1 MSHTVLGLLE
11 KMDSNDTDFRYMAA
25 NDLMNDLQKP
35 DFNLDETNEK
45 KVVQKVLKLMDDANG
60 EVQNLAVKCL
70 APLVKKVRETQL
82 AEIIDKLCEYAT
94 QKKEELRDIAG
105 IGLKTVIVEIPG
117 NSPNAGSVVQRLIPK
132 LLSQLENPKATYEVQ
147 MDTLD
152 ILSELLARFGSSVG
166 NNVASQKR
174 IQNVLVP
181 LLSHSR
187 PAFRK
192 RTTIALGNLVTH
204 TPDELF
210 NELVQKLL
218 AEFERA
224 QNQKDNLKTLVQ
236 CVGTLSRSSAPRLG
250 KYLPQFLPL
259 VFDNININDDEL
271 RENCLQALES
281 FVLRCPTEITPN
293 INTIIDLALVYL
305 KYDPNYNSDDMAD
318 DDDDANMDED
328 EEMATEDEEEEDD
341 DEDYSDDD
349 DISWKVRRS
358 SSKLLASIIGT
369 RHELL
374 SQLYTNVAP
383 ALVSRFKEREESV
396 RVDILQTFIVLLR
409 QTHVYG
415 GEGYIP
421 RENDHEPKR
430 RRAIGPSES
439 QESPKQML
447 RNLVQRLSRN
457 LSKQLVS
464 KSIIT
469 KQTGFLLLRELVTV
483 LNGGLD
489 NHLNTFIPAIE
500 SSLSTSSDTSHHHAS
515 TNSNLKIETL
525 SFLRQLFKVHPPQV
539 FHKYLARLCP
549 PIISSVQDSFYKIT
563 SEAFLVCIE
572 LIKVIRPI
580 EYQEN
585 TQTYNVQP
593 LNPEFRQ
600 FILDIYNVTI
610 ARLSTPDADQEVKE
624 RSIMCLGVLISQAGD
639 NLQDELKMCMPILLE
654 RLRNEVTRL
663 TTVKTFTMIADSTVC
678 ESEDVKIAIIGA
690 IQEVASLLRKSHR
703 QLKVAALVCLEVFVR
718 RYGKFL
724 TAESYSHVLIELT
737 PHISDQDLH
746 LLPLA
751 LNTVVSV
758 LRTNPASLEPVNNDI
773 LPSVF
778 QLVQSTLV
786 QGAALDSLLVLF
798 RTLIETDEEHFN
810 KLLNGLLAPVQK
822 SQDPNQLTLSK
833 QAYSTIAQCIA
844 TICVVS
850 NKYRNQTVIDFSRK
864 IAAQNQSDSMKYLC
878 LLTLGEI
885 GRKVDLSAHSNLH
898 VTILA
903 LFSAQSED
911 IKSAAAFALGN
922 VSAGNVSKYLPIV
935 ISEIN
940 SDQRKRYL
948 LLHSL
953 KEIISRYSNEDGVK
967 ALGPFADDIWNI
979 LFQSGEN
986 IEEGTRGVVAECLGK
1001 LTLANPN
1008 KFLPELQKRLR
1019 SDSAQT
1025 RGTVVTAIKFTF
1037 INQGQ
1042 EYDELLRPLIVD
1054 FLSLIQDSDLNV
1066 RRLSLSTLNSAA
1078 HNKPYLIR
1086 NVLDQLLPLLYE
1098 ETLVKESLIHMVE
1111 MGPFKHKVDDGLD
1124 IRKSAYECM
1133 YTLLETC
1140 LDKLEIFNFLTR
1152 VIEGLSDQHDIAILS
1167 HTMLIRL
1174 AHVAPTA
1181 VSQRLDETV
1190 EPLKGTLSYRMK
1202 DNAVKSE
1209 IDKNNE
1215 LCRSA
1220 VRTAV
1225 VLNKL
1230 AEQAGSTP
1238 KFDAFVKDTKIGSW
1252 SDQYTIYQNEL
1263 ESKESGSGHV
1273 GDSMDTS

>member
-1 MSHTVLGLLE
+1 
-11 KMDSNDTDFRYMAA
+11 
-25 NDLMNDLQKP
+25 
-35 DFNLDETNEK
+35 
-45 KVVQKVLKLMDDANG
+45 
-60 EVQNLAVKCL
+60 
-70 APLVKKVRETQL
+70 
-82 AEIIDKLCEYAT
+82 
-94 QKKEELRDIAG
+94 
-105 IGLKTVIVEIPG
+105 LKTVIVEIPS

-132 LLSQLENPKATYEVQ
+132 LLSQLENATYEVQ

-192 RTTIALGNLVTH
+192 RTTTALGNLVTH
-204 TPDELF
+204 TPDDLF

-224 QNQKDNLKTLVQ
+224 QNQKDNLKTLIQ
-236 CVGTLSRSSAPRLG
+236 CVGTLR
-250 KYLPQFLPL
+250 
-259 VFDNININDDEL
+259 
-271 RENCLQALES
+271 
-281 FVLRCPTEITPN
+281 
-293 INTIIDLALVYL
+293 
-305 KYDPNYNSDDMAD
+305 
-318 DDDDANMDED
+318 
-328 EEMATEDEEEEDD
+328 
-341 DEDYSDDD
+341 DYSDDD

-374 SQLYTNVAP
+374 SQIYTNVAP

-415 GEGYIP
+415 GDGYIP

-447 RNLVQRLSRN
+447 RNLVPRLSRN

-593 LNPEFRQ
+593 LNPEFRR

-639 NLQDELKMCMPILLE
+639 NLQDELKVCMPILLE

-663 TTVKTFTMIADSTVC
+663 TTVKTFTNIADSTIC

-690 IQEVASLLRKSHR
+690 IQEVASLLRKHHR

-724 TAESYSHVLIELT
+724 TAESYSHVLVELT

-758 LRTNPASLEPVNNDI
+758 LRTNPASLDPVNNDI
-773 LPSVF
+773 LPSIF

-798 RTLIETDEEHFN
+798 RTLIETDEDHFN
-810 KLLNGLLAPVQK
+810 KLLNGLLSPIQK

-844 TICVVS
+844 TICVAS

-864 IAAQNQSDSMKYLC
+864 IAAQNQSDSIKYLC

-940 SDQRKRYL
+940 TDQRKRYL

-953 KEIISRYSNEDGVK
+953 KEVYGVK

-1054 FLSLIQDSDLNV
+1054 FLSLIQDNDLNV

-1098 ETLVKESLIHMVE
+1098 ETLVKDSLIHMVE

-1124 IRKSAYECM
+1124 IRKANSAYECM

-1252 SDQYTIYQNEL
+1252 SDQYNIYQNEL

>member
-1 MSHTVLGLLE
+1 
-11 KMDSNDTDFRYMAA
+11 
-25 NDLMNDLQKP
+25 
-35 DFNLDETNEK
+35 
-45 KVVQKVLKLMDDANG
+45 
-60 EVQNLAVKCL
+60 
-70 APLVKKVRETQL
+70 
-82 AEIIDKLCEYAT
+82 
-94 QKKEELRDIAG
+94 
-105 IGLKTVIVEIPG
+105 
-117 NSPNAGSVVQRLIPK
+117 
-132 LLSQLENPKATYEVQ
+132 
-147 MDTLD
+147 
-152 ILSELLARFGSSVG
+152 
-166 NNVASQKR
+166 
-174 IQNVLVP
+174 
-181 LLSHSR
+181 
-187 PAFRK
+187 
-192 RTTIALGNLVTH
+192 
-204 TPDELF
+204 
-210 NELVQKLL
+210 
-218 AEFERA
+218 
-224 QNQKDNLKTLVQ
+224 
-236 CVGTLSRSSAPRLG
+236 
-250 KYLPQFLPL
+250 
-259 VFDNININDDEL
+259 
-271 RENCLQALES
+271 
-281 FVLRCPTEITPN
+281 
-293 INTIIDLALVYL
+293 
-305 KYDPNYNSDDMAD
+305 
-318 DDDDANMDED
+318 
-328 EEMATEDEEEEDD
+328 
-341 DEDYSDDD
+341 
-349 DISWKVRRS
+349 
-358 SSKLLASIIGT
+358 
-369 RHELL
+369 
-374 SQLYTNVAP
+374 
-383 ALVSRFKEREESV
+383 
-396 RVDILQTFIVLLR
+396 
-409 QTHVYG
+409 
-415 GEGYIP
+415 
-421 RENDHEPKR
+421 
-430 RRAIGPSES
+430 
-439 QESPKQML
+439 
-447 RNLVQRLSRN
+447 
-457 LSKQLVS
+457 
-464 KSIIT
+464 
-469 KQTGFLLLRELVTV
+469 FLLLRELVTV
-483 LNGGLD
+483 LNGGLN

-500 SSLSTSSDTSHHHAS
+500 SSLSTSSDASHHHTS

-585 TQTYNVQP
+585 TQTYNMQP
-593 LNPEFRQ
+593 LNPEFRS

-678 ESEDVKIAIIGA
+678 ESEDVKVAIIGA
-690 IQEVASLLRKSHR
+690 IQEVASLLRKHHR

-718 RYGKFL
+718 RYGKYL
-724 TAESYSHVLIELT
+724 TSKSYSRVLVELT

-758 LRTNPASLEPVNNDI
+758 LRTNPASLDPVNNDI

-798 RTLIETDEEHFN
+798 HTLIETDEDHFN
-810 KLLNGLLAPVQK
+810 KLLNGLLSPIQNQN
-822 SQDPNQLTLSK
+822 QDLNQLTLSK

-844 TICVVS
+844 TICVAS

-864 IAAQNQSDSMKYLC
+864 IATQNQSDSIKYLC

-885 GRKVDLSAHSNLH
+885 GP
-898 VTILA
+898 
-903 LFSAQSED
+903 QSED

-1054 FLSLIQDSDLNV
+1054 FLSLIQDNDL
-1066 RRLSLSTLNSAA
+1066 
-1078 HNKPYLIR
+1078 
-1086 NVLDQLLPLLYE
+1086 
-1098 ETLVKESLIHMVE
+1098 
-1111 MGPFKHKVDDGLD
+1111 
-1124 IRKSAYECM
+1124 
-1133 YTLLETC
+1133 
-1140 LDKLEIFNFLTR
+1140 
-1152 VIEGLSDQHDIAILS
+1152 
-1167 HTMLIRL
+1167 
-1174 AHVAPTA
+1174 
-1181 VSQRLDETV
+1181 
-1190 EPLKGTLSYRMK
+1190 
-1202 DNAVKSE
+1202 
-1209 IDKNNE
+1209 
-1215 LCRSA
+1215 
-1220 VRTAV
+1220 
-1225 VLNKL
+1225 
-1230 AEQAGSTP
+1230 
-1238 KFDAFVKDTKIGSW
+1238 
-1252 SDQYTIYQNEL
+1252 
-1263 ESKESGSGHV
+1263 
-1273 GDSMDTS
+1273 

>member
-1 MSHTVLGLLE
+1 
-11 KMDSNDTDFRYMAA
+11 MDSNDTDFRYMAA

-35 DFNLDETNEK
+35 DFTLDETNEK

-105 IGLKTVIVEIPG
+105 IGLKTVIVEIPS

-132 LLSQLENPKATYEVQ
+132 LLSQLENVMQ

-166 NNVASQKR
+166 NNVTSQKR

-204 TPDELF
+204 APDDLF

-224 QNQKDNLKTLVQ
+224 QNQKDNLKTLIQ
-236 CVGTLSRSSAPRLG
+236 CVGTLR
-250 KYLPQFLPL
+250 
-259 VFDNININDDEL
+259 
-271 RENCLQALES
+271 
-281 FVLRCPTEITPN
+281 
-293 INTIIDLALVYL
+293 
-305 KYDPNYNSDDMAD
+305 
-318 DDDDANMDED
+318 
-328 EEMATEDEEEEDD
+328 
-341 DEDYSDDD
+341 DYSDDD

-374 SQLYTNVAP
+374 SQLYNNVAP

-500 SSLSTSSDTSHHHAS
+500 SSLSTSSDTSHHHTS

-539 FHKYLARLCP
+539 FHKHLARLCP

-593 LNPEFRQ
+593 LNPEFRR

-639 NLQDELKMCMPILLE
+639 NLQDELKACMPILLE

-678 ESEDVKIAIIGA
+678 ESEYVKVAITDA
-690 IQEVASLLRKSHR
+690 IQEVASLLRKHHR
-703 QLKVAALVCLEVFVR
+703 QLKVAALVCLEVFV
-718 RYGKFL
+718 
-724 TAESYSHVLIELT
+724 H
-737 PHISDQDLH
+737 
-746 LLPLA
+746 
-751 LNTVVSV
+751 
-758 LRTNPASLEPVNNDI
+758 PVNNDI
-773 LPSVF
+773 LPSIF

-798 RTLIETDEEHFN
+798 RTLIETDEDHFN
-810 KLLNGLLAPVQK
+810 KLLDGLLSPVQK
-822 SQDPNQLTLSK
+822 NQDLNQLTLSK
-833 QAYSTIAQCIA
+833 
-844 TICVVS
+844 
-850 NKYRNQTVIDFSRK
+850 
-864 IAAQNQSDSMKYLC
+864 
-878 LLTLGEI
+878 
-885 GRKVDLSAHSNLH
+885 
-898 VTILA
+898 
-903 LFSAQSED
+903 
-911 IKSAAAFALGN
+911 
-922 VSAGNVSKYLPIV
+922 
-935 ISEIN
+935 
-940 SDQRKRYL
+940 
-948 LLHSL
+948 
-953 KEIISRYSNEDGVK
+953 
-967 ALGPFADDIWNI
+967 
-979 LFQSGEN
+979 QSGEN

-1054 FLSLIQDSDLNV
+1054 FLSSIQDNEL
-1066 RRLSLSTLNSAA
+1066 
-1078 HNKPYLIR
+1078 PYLIR
-1086 NVLDQLLPLLYE
+1086 DVLDQLLPLLYE
-1098 ETLVKESLIHMVE
+1098 ETLIK
-1111 MGPFKHKVDDGLD
+1111 MGPFKHKVDD
-1124 IRKSAYECM
+1124 
-1133 YTLLETC
+1133 
-1140 LDKLEIFNFLTR
+1140 
-1152 VIEGLSDQHDIAILS
+1152 
-1167 HTMLIRL
+1167 
-1174 AHVAPTA
+1174 
-1181 VSQRLDETV
+1181 
-1190 EPLKGTLSYRMK
+1190 EPLKGTLSNRIK
-1202 DNAVKSE
+1202 ENAVKSE

-1220 VRTAV
+1220 VRAAV

-1230 AEQAGSTP
+1230 AEQ
-1238 KFDAFVKDTKIGSW
+1238 DTKIGSW
-1252 SDQYTIYQNEL
+1252 SDQFNIYQNEL
-1263 ESKESGSGHV
+1263 ENKESAWTHPNLFQGKS
-1273 GDSMDTS
+1273 